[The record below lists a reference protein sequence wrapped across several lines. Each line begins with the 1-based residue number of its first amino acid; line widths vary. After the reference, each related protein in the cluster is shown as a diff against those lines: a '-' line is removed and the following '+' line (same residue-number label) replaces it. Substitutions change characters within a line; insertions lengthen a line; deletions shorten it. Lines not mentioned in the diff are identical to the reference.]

1 MSGRQEEPPASP
13 EPVLAGASSS
23 GAPFAARG
31 DSLMAKKMCEM
42 FDNVQGGLQVTST
55 FDSEGIVEALAA
67 SVETGKTTAMDAAPQ
82 ESGDTTSRSGVS
94 IITSSMKTLLV
105 SQHSLIN
112 TRFCLFLFFNG
123 SAENSQKSPPDWG
136 RLEYAIFLIN
146 IVTKHANSPC
156 VESTQ
161 SVLVSG
167 QFWKLQLMS
176 SLTISRTTLH
186 ASAVVMTLEV
196 KVELSTRTEKDK
208 VYTTISPIT
217 LHAGAIETTIES

>member
-1 MSGRQEEPPASP
+1 MPRRAVGARGAFQDQHVQDETNGLWPTSIPGLARQGREKSGRFNSIRVYVFNA
-13 EPVLAGASSS
+13 
-23 GAPFAARG
+23 
-31 DSLMAKKMCEM
+31 DKM
-42 FDNVQGGLQVTST
+42 
-55 FDSEGIVEALAA
+55 
-67 SVETGKTTAMDAAPQ
+67 TATDVAPQ
-82 ESGDTTSRSGVS
+82 ESGDTTSGAGVS
-94 IITSSMKTLLV
+94 IITSSMKTLLA

-112 TRFCLFLFFNG
+112 TRFCFFLFFNG

-136 RLEYAIFLIN
+136 RLEYAIFLTN

-176 SLTISRTTLH
+176 SSTILRTTLH